1 MTAATSLP
9 APAADLA
16 DLRGRIVAGA
26 PAGDLTAA
34 PPRVQRAVRVAVEV
48 GAPLSPA
55 LDAAV
60 AALDDDREHARAVRV
75 ATAQA
80 RAVAVGLL
88 CLPVV
93 LVPGLGR
100 LLGVDLLAFYYATP
114 AGLVVLA
121 LAGVLLVVGGVLV
134 ACIVRRAVAGRPVRS
149 RGAGRAVLVGAV
161 VGLGAGPTAGVVAGV
176 VVLGL
181 VLVLRPPR
189 RDGPDPCL
197 DEVADLVAT
206 ALAGGTSTSQALRL
220 VGRVGVG
227 DRSDLDRLA
236 LAADLGRA
244 DEVDSGPLAPLAAVL
259 AATRRWGAPAAASL
273 RALASDLRA
282 ERLADALAAAERLPA
297 QLTVPLALCLLPAS
311 VLLLGAP
318 LVADGLAHAG
328 GW

>member
-9 APAADLA
+9 APPADLA

-34 PPRVQRAVRVAVEV
+34 PPRVQRAVHVAVEV
-48 GAPLSPA
+48 GAPLAPA

-100 LLGVDLLAFYYATP
+100 LLGVDLLAFYYATH

-134 ACIVRRAVAGRPVRS
+134 ACIVRQAVAGRPVRS
-149 RGAGRAVLVGAV
+149 RGAGRAVLAGAV
-161 VGLGAGPTAGVVAGV
+161 VGLGAGPAAGVVAGV
-176 VVLGL
+176 VVLG
-181 VLVLRPPR
+181 LRPPR

-227 DRSDLDRLA
+227 DRSALDRLA

-244 DEVDSGPLAPLAAVL
+244 DEVDGGPLAPLAAVL

>member
-1 MTAATSLP
+1 MTAPDVRP
-9 APAADLA
+9 AVAGLA
-16 DLRGRIVAGA
+16 DLRGRMVAGA
-26 PAGDLTAA
+26 PVGDLRAVPA
-34 PPRVQRAVRVAVEV
+34 RVQRAVRVALEV
-48 GAPLSPA
+48 GAPVLPA
-55 LDAAV
+55 MDAAA
-60 AALDDDREHARAVRV
+60 AALDDERARARAVRV

-80 RAVAVGLL
+80 RAVAVGLV

-100 LLGVDLLAFYYATP
+100 LLGVDLLGFYATGP
-114 AGLVVLA
+114 GLAVLA
-121 LAGVLLVVGGVLV
+121 VAGSLLALGALLVAG
-134 ACIVRRAVAGRPVRS
+134 IVRRAAAPRPAGRRRAAP
-149 RGAGRAVLVGAV
+149 AVLAGAV
-161 VGLGAGPTAGVVAGV
+161 IGIGAGPTAGVVAGV

-181 VLVLRPPR
+181 RRPVA
-189 RDGPDPCL
+189 DPADPAL

-206 ALAGGTSTSQALRL
+206 ALAGGLSTSAALRL
-220 VGRVGVG
+220 VGRVGIG
-227 DRSDLDRLA
+227 DRTALDRLA

-244 DEVDSGPLAPLAAVL
+244 DEAAVGPVAPLAEVL

-297 QLTVPLALCLLPAS
+297 QLTVPTALCLLPAS

-318 LVADGLAHAG
+318 LVAGGLAHAG

>member
-1 MTAATSLP
+1 MTAADVRSP
-9 APAADLA
+9 VAGLA
-16 DLRGRIVAGA
+16 DLRGRAVAGA
-26 PAGDLTAA
+26 PVGDLRAVPA
-34 PPRVQRAVRVAVEV
+34 RVQRAVRVAVEV
-48 GAPLSPA
+48 GAPVLPA
-55 LDAAV
+55 IEAAA
-60 AALDDDREHARAVRV
+60 AALDDERARVRAVRV

-80 RAVAVGLL
+80 RAVAVGLV

-100 LLGVDLLAFYYATP
+100 LLGVDLLSFYATGP
-114 AGLVVLA
+114 GLVV
-121 LAGVLLVVGGVLV
+121 V
-134 ACIVRRAVAGRPVRS
+134 AVAGSLLAVGASLVAVILRRATAS
-149 RGAGRAVLVGAV
+149 RRTGRRGAGPAVLAGAV
-161 VGLGAGPTAGVVAGV
+161 IGVGVGPTAGVVAGV
-176 VVLGL
+176 VALGL
-181 VLVLRPPR
+181 RRPAAER
-189 RDGPDPCL
+189 ADPAL

-206 ALAGGTSTSQALRL
+206 ALTGGISTSGALRL

-227 DRSDLDRLA
+227 DGGALDRLA

-244 DEVDSGPLAPLAAVL
+244 DEVAAGPLAPLARVL

-297 QLTVPLALCLLPAS
+297 QLTVPTALCLLPAS